1 MRGLSDIFEGW
12 QSKLQTIIDLLES
25 SEVNEIEVSF
35 FGRKYRVSKGKV
47 PEQPQ
52 LPIHAQN
59 VVPPPVAEN
68 PSPQPPELPHSA
80 GIEVTAPMVGT
91 FYRSPSP
98 ESSSFVIEGDYVA
111 AGQTLCII
119 EAMKIMNEIE
129 SEVTGRITKIL
140 GQDGQA
146 VEYGQP
152 LFVIEPD

>member
-1 MRGLSDIFEGW
+1 MFEGW
-12 QSKLQTIIDLLES
+12 QSRLQMIIDLLES

-35 FGRKYRVSKGKV
+35 FGRKYRVSKGKS
-47 PEQPQ
+47 PEQAH
-52 LPIHAQN
+52 LPIQTQD
-59 VVPPPVAEN
+59 VVPPPASDN
-68 PSPQPPELPHSA
+68 PSPQPPEKPPSV

-91 FYRSPSP
+91 FYRSPSQ
-98 ESSSFVIEGDYVA
+98 ESSPFVNEGEHVA

-129 SEVTGRITKIL
+129 SEVTGRITKVL

-152 LFVIEPD
+152 LFVVEPD